1 MAVLSLFRSEEASAA
16 ADDEGRTAVIDIGS
30 NSIRLV
36 VFDGHGRLP
45 AFLFNEKVMV
55 GLGARRDADGALHD
69 DAIADAMEI
78 LRRFRSL
85 ASAMHVTD
93 LRTVATAAV
102 REAGN
107 GAVLTTQ
114 LKEIGLPVRL
124 LSGTDEAKLA
134 AMGVLSAIPDAEGLV
149 GDLGGGSLELARIEG
164 GEVRECASFP
174 LGVLRVAELRSSGK
188 KGALK
193 RAVAKALKSADWTV
207 RCADHPFYLV
217 GGSWRALARVD
228 MQRTKFP
235 LPIVHHYT
243 MQPERAA
250 KLVRLLARIDKSK
263 LSCVP
268 SMASQRIPN
277 LPDGAAILS
286 QLVKQIGL
294 GELVVSAY
302 GLREGLLYERLDD
315 ETRRIDPLIAAT
327 REEGERQGRFPE
339 HGDLLNRWIA
349 PLFSD
354 ESDTDKRIRLA
365 ACLLADTGWRAHPEF
380 RAERGLEM
388 ALHGNWVGIESNGR
402 GKMAQALFTNFGG
415 GVGVVEELV
424 NLCSTKELE
433 QAARWGLAMRFGQ
446 RLSGGVAGP
455 LELSRVAV
463 EGEKLILAI
472 DKGDAELYS
481 QPVAKRHR
489 QLADAFGK
497 EPEMRLL

>member
-1 MAVLSLFRSEEASAA
+1 MSVLSMFRTEEEPTVEK
-16 ADDEGRTAVIDIGS
+16 DGRTAVIDIGS

-36 VFDGHGRLP
+36 VFDGQGRLP

-55 GLGARRDADGALHD
+55 GLGARRDENGALQP
-69 DAIADAMEI
+69 DAIGDAMDI

-85 ASAMHVTD
+85 ATAMNVTD
-93 LRTVATAAV
+93 MRAVATAAV
-102 REAGN
+102 REASN
-107 GAVLTTQ
+107 GGELIAQ
-114 LKEIGLPVRL
+114 LGDIGIQVRL
-124 LSGTDEAKLA
+124 LSGEDEAKLA
-134 AMGVLSAIPDAEGLV
+134 AMGVLSAIPGAEGLV
-149 GDLGGGSLELARIEG
+149 GDLGGGSLELARVADG
-164 GEVRECASFP
+164 AVKECASFP
-174 LGVLRVAELRSSGK
+174 LGVLRIAELRSSGK

-193 RAVAKALKSADWTV
+193 RAIAKALKSADWTAK
-207 RCADHPFYLV
+207 CEGQPLYLV

-243 MQPERAA
+243 MRPERAA

-263 LSCVP
+263 LNCVP
-268 SMASQRIPN
+268 SMASQRIPH

-302 GLREGLLYERLDD
+302 GLREGLLYERLDA
-315 ETRRIDPLIAAT
+315 ETRAIDPLIAAT

-349 PLFSD
+349 PLFTD

-446 RLSGGVAGP
+446 RLSGGVAEP
-455 LELSRVAV
+455 LELSNVGV
-463 EGEKLILAI
+463 EANRLILAL
-472 DKGDAELYS
+472 DKRDAELYS

-497 EPEMRLL
+497 EPEMRLI

>member
-1 MAVLSLFRSEEASAA
+1 MAVLSLFRSGEASPAA
-16 ADDEGRTAVIDIGS
+16 QAGRTAVIDIGS

-55 GLGARRDADGALHD
+55 GLGGRRDEDGNLKA
-69 DAIADAMEI
+69 DAIADAIEI

-85 ASAMHVTD
+85 ATAMNVTD
-93 LRTVATAAV
+93 LRAVATAAV
-102 REAGN
+102 REANNRDDLLGPL
-107 GAVLTTQ
+107 AD
-114 LKEIGLPVRL
+114 IGMPVRL
-124 LSGTDEAKLA
+124 LSGEDEAKLA
-134 AMGVLSAIPDAEGLV
+134 AMGVLSAIPQAEGLV
-149 GDLGGGSLELARIEG
+149 GDLGGGSLELARVG
-164 GEVRECASFP
+164 GGQVKDCASFP
-174 LGVLRVAELRSSGK
+174 LGVLRVAELRASGK

-193 RAVAKALKSADWTV
+193 RAVAKALKSADWISECEG
-207 RCADHPFYLV
+207 RPFYLV

-228 MQRTKFP
+228 MQRTSFP

-243 MQPERAA
+243 MQPDRAA

-263 LSCVP
+263 LDCVP

-286 QLVKQIGL
+286 QLVKQAGL

-315 ETRRIDPLIAAT
+315 DTRTIDPLIAAT

-339 HGDLLNRWIA
+339 HGDLLDRWIA
-349 PLFSD
+349 PLFAD

-424 NLCSTKELE
+424 KLCSTKELE

-455 LELSRVAV
+455 LELSNVAV
-463 EGEKLILAI
+463 EGNRLVLAL

-481 QPVAKRHR
+481 QPVAKRHD
-489 QLADAFGK
+489 QLAEAFGK

>member
-1 MAVLSLFRSEEASAA
+1 MSVLSMFRSEERQEVIQA
-16 ADDEGRTAVIDIGS
+16 GRTAVIDIGS

-36 VFDGHGRLP
+36 VFDGQGRLP

-55 GLGARRDADGALHD
+55 GLGGRRDEDGALHD
-69 DAIADAMEI
+69 DAIDDAMEI

-85 ASAMHVTD
+85 TSAMNVTD
-93 LRTVATAAV
+93 MRAVATAAV
-102 REAGN
+102 REASN
-107 GAVLTTQ
+107 GTQ
-114 LKEIGLPVRL
+114 LIAQIEEIGVSVRL
-124 LSGTDEAKLA
+124 LSGEDEAKLA
-134 AMGVLSAIPDAEGLV
+134 ALGVLSAIPEAEGLV
-149 GDLGGGSLELARIEG
+149 GDLGGGSLELVRIAD
-164 GEVRECASFP
+164 GEVKECVSFP
-174 LGVLRVAELRSSGK
+174 LGVLRIAELRKSGK

-193 RAVAKALKSADWTV
+193 RATAKALKSVDWIGK
-207 RCADHPFYLV
+207 CKDQPFYLV

-235 LPIVHHYT
+235 LPVVHHYT
-243 MQPERAA
+243 MQPDRPA
-250 KLVRLLARIDKSK
+250 KLVRLLARIKKAK
-263 LSCVP
+263 LNCVP
-268 SMASQRIPN
+268 SMAPQRIPY

-302 GLREGLLYERLDD
+302 GLREGLLYERLDA
-315 ETRRIDPLIAAT
+315 ETRAIDPLIAAT

-349 PLFSD
+349 PLFAA

-402 GKMAQALFTNFGG
+402 GRMAQALFTNFGG
-415 GVGVVEELV
+415 GVGLVEKLV
-424 NLCSTKELE
+424 NLCSKKELE

-446 RLSGGVAGP
+446 RLSGGVAEP
-455 LELSRVAV
+455 LRLSEVAV
-463 EGEKLILAI
+463 EDNRLILAL
-472 DKGDAELYS
+472 DKGDSELYS

-497 EPEMRLL
+497 QAEMRLI

>member
-1 MAVLSLFRSEEASAA
+1 MAELAPLEVAPRRAGMAS
-16 ADDEGRTAVIDIGS
+16 GRTAVIDIGS

-36 VFDGHGRLP
+36 VFDGQGRLP

-55 GLGARRDADGALHD
+55 GLGNRRTEEGALSD
-69 DAIADAMEI
+69 DAIDDAMSI
-78 LRRFRSL
+78 LRRFRML
-85 ASAMHVTD
+85 ASEMNVTD
-93 LRTVATAAV
+93 LRAVATAAV
-102 REAGN
+102 REAPN
-107 GAVLTTQ
+107 GGDFIAMLAG
-114 LKEIGLPVRL
+114 IGIEVRL
-124 LSGTDEAKLA
+124 LSGEDEAMLA
-134 AMGVLSAIPDAEGLV
+134 ALGVLSAVPEAEGLV
-149 GDLGGGSLELARIEG
+149 GDLGGGSLELARVAG
-164 GEVRECASFP
+164 GKVKERASFP
-174 LGVLRVAELRSSGK
+174 LGVLRVAELREKKK

-193 RAVAKALKSADWTV
+193 RAVAKALKANDWV
-207 RCADHPFYLV
+207 HKCEGQPFYLV

-228 MQRTKFP
+228 MHRTKFP

-243 MQPERAA
+243 MQPDRPAR
-250 KLVRLLARIDKSK
+250 LVRLLARIDKAK
-263 LSCVP
+263 LDNVP
-268 SMASQRIPN
+268 SLAAQRIPN

-302 GLREGLLYERLDD
+302 GLREGLLYERLGK
-315 ETRRIDPLIAAT
+315 TVRAIDPLIAAT

-349 PLFSD
+349 PLFSA

-415 GVGVVEELV
+415 GIGVVDELV
-424 NLCSTKELE
+424 SLCSMGELE
-433 QAARWGLAMRFGQ
+433 QAARWGLAMRLGQ

-455 LELSRVAV
+455 LELSRVAIDGDELLLCV
-463 EGEKLILAI
+463 DRSDADLYGE
-472 DKGDAELYS
+472 
-481 QPVAKRHR
+481 PVAKRHR
-489 QLADAFGK
+489 QLAEAFGK
-497 EPEMRLL
+497 EPRIEFK

>member
-1 MAVLSLFRSEEASAA
+1 MSVLSMLRTEE
-16 ADDEGRTAVIDIGS
+16 DTTVEKDGRTAVIDIGS

-55 GLGARRDADGALHD
+55 GLGARRDESGALED

-85 ASAMHVTD
+85 ANAMNVTD
-93 LRTVATAAV
+93 MRAVATAAV
-102 REAGN
+102 REASN
-107 GAVLTTQ
+107 GGELIRQ
-114 LKEIGLPVRL
+114 LDKIGISVRL
-124 LSGTDEAKLA
+124 LSGEDEAKLA
-134 AMGVLSAIPDAEGLV
+134 AMGVLSAIPGAEGLV
-149 GDLGGGSLELARIEG
+149 GDLGGGSLELARVAD
-164 GEVRECASFP
+164 GEVKECASFP
-174 LGVLRVAELRSSGK
+174 LGVLRIAELRGSGK

-193 RAVAKALKSADWTV
+193 RAIAKALKSADWTAK
-207 RCADHPFYLV
+207 CAGQPFYLV

-250 KLVRLLARIDKSK
+250 KLVRLLARIDKLK

-268 SMASQRIPN
+268 SMASQRIPH

-302 GLREGLLYERLDD
+302 GLREGLLYERLDTD
-315 ETRRIDPLIAAT
+315 TRKIDPLIAAT

-349 PLFSD
+349 PLFTD

-446 RLSGGVAGP
+446 RLSGGVAEP
-455 LELSRVAV
+455 LELSNVAI
-463 EGEKLILAI
+463 EDGRLILSL

-497 EPEMRLL
+497 EPEMRLT

>member
-1 MAVLSLFRSEEASAA
+1 MFRSEETSPVVQS
-16 ADDEGRTAVIDIGS
+16 GRTAVIDIGS

-36 VFDGHGRLP
+36 VFDGRGRLP

-55 GLGARRDADGALHD
+55 GLGARRDENGALEA
-69 DAIADAMEI
+69 DAIGDAMDI

-85 ASAMHVTD
+85 ATAMNVTD
-93 LRTVATAAV
+93 MRAVATAAV
-102 REAGN
+102 REASN
-107 GAVLTTQ
+107 GAELIAQ
-114 LKEIGLPVRL
+114 LDEIGIPVRL
-124 LSGTDEAKLA
+124 LSGEDEARLA
-134 AMGVLSAIPDAEGLV
+134 AMGVLSAIPGARGLV
-149 GDLGGGSLELARIEG
+149 GDLGGGSLELARIAD
-164 GEVRECASFP
+164 GEVKECASFP
-174 LGVLRVAELRSSGK
+174 LGVLRVAELRRSGK

-193 RAVAKALKSADWTV
+193 RAIAKALKSANWISQ
-207 RCADHPFYLV
+207 CEGQSLYLV

-228 MQRTKFP
+228 MQRTMFP

-268 SMASQRIPN
+268 SMASQRIPQ

-302 GLREGLLYERLDD
+302 GLREGLLYERLDA
-315 ETRRIDPLIAAT
+315 ETRAIDPLIAAT

-349 PLFSD
+349 PLFAD

-415 GVGVVEELV
+415 GVGVVDELV
-424 NLCSTKELE
+424 NLCNTKELE

-446 RLSGGVAGP
+446 RLSGGVAEP
-455 LELSRVAV
+455 LELSNVSVDKDR
-463 EGEKLILAI
+463 LILAL
-472 DKGDAELYS
+472 DRRDAELYS

-489 QLADAFGK
+489 QLANAFGA
-497 EPEMRLL
+497 EPKMQLI

>member
-1 MAVLSLFRSEEASAA
+1 MAVLSLFRSEEGVPPAQR
-16 ADDEGRTAVIDIGS
+16 GRTAVIDIGS

-36 VFDGHGRLP
+36 VFDGRGRLP

-55 GLGARRDADGALHD
+55 GLGHRRDEDGALHD
-69 DAIADAMEI
+69 DAISDAIEI

-85 ASAMHVTD
+85 ASAMNVSD
-93 LRTVATAAV
+93 LHAVATAAV
-102 REAGN
+102 REASN
-107 GAVLTTQ
+107 GSRLIEK
-114 LKEIGLPVRL
+114 LKQIGLPVRL
-124 LSGTDEAKLA
+124 LSGEDEAKLA
-134 AMGVLSAIPDAEGLV
+134 AMGVLSAIPEAEGLV
-149 GDLGGGSLELARIEG
+149 GDLGGGSLELARIAG
-164 GEVRECASFP
+164 GKVRECVSFP
-174 LGVLRVAELRSSGK
+174 LGVLRIAELRKSGK

-193 RAVAKALKSADWTV
+193 RVIAKALKSADWI
-207 RCADHPFYLV
+207 RQCEGQPFYLV

-228 MQRTKFP
+228 MHRTKFP

-243 MQPERAA
+243 MKPDRAA
-250 KLVRLLARIDKSK
+250 ALVRLLARIEPSK
-263 LSCVP
+263 LSAVP

-277 LPDGAAILS
+277 LRDGAAILS
-286 QLVKQIGL
+286 QLVKQVNFS
-294 GELVVSAY
+294 ELIVSAY
-302 GLREGLLYERLDD
+302 GLREGLLYERLDK
-315 ETRRIDPLIAAT
+315 ETRKLDPLIAAT

-349 PLFSD
+349 PLFTQ
-354 ESDTDKRIRLA
+354 ESETDKRIRLA
-365 ACLLADTGWRAHPEF
+365 ACLLADTGWRAHPGF

-415 GVGVVEELV
+415 GVGVVDELV
-424 NLCSTKELE
+424 NLCSKSELE
-433 QAARWGLAMRFGQ
+433 QASRWGLAMRFGQ

-455 LELSRVAV
+455 LELSTIVI
-463 EGEKLILAI
+463 EDDKLILAL

-497 EPEMRLL
+497 QSEMRLL

>member
-1 MAVLSLFRSEEASAA
+1 MAVLSLFHSEEIAPPPQ
-16 ADDEGRTAVIDIGS
+16 DGRTAVIDIGS

-55 GLGARRDADGALHD
+55 GLGRRRDEDGALHE
-69 DAIADAMEI
+69 DAIADAVEI

-85 ASAMHVTD
+85 ASAMNVTD

-102 REAGN
+102 REASN
-107 GAVLTTQ
+107 GPQ
-114 LKEIGLPVRL
+114 LIAELEEIGLPVRL
-124 LSGTDEAKLA
+124 LSGNDEAKLA
-134 AMGVLSAIPDAEGLV
+134 AMGVLSAIPEAEGLV
-149 GDLGGGSLELARIEG
+149 GDLGGGSLELARVADG
-164 GEVRECASFP
+164 KVKDCASFP
-174 LGVLRVAELRSSGK
+174 LGVLRVAELRKSGK
-188 KGALK
+188 KSALK
-193 RAVAKALKSADWTV
+193 RAIAKALKSADWIKK
-207 RCADHPFYLV
+207 CEGQPFYLV

-228 MQRTKFP
+228 MHRTKFP

-243 MQPERAA
+243 MQAERPAR
-250 KLVRLLARIDKSK
+250 LVRLLARIEPSK
-263 LSCVP
+263 LSAVP
-268 SMASQRIPN
+268 SIASQRIPN
-277 LPDGAAILS
+277 LRDGAAILS
-286 QLVKQIGL
+286 QLVRQASP
-294 GELVVSAY
+294 GELTVSAY
-302 GLREGLLYERLDD
+302 GLREGLLYERLDE
-315 ETRRIDPLIAAT
+315 ETRKLDPLIAAT

-349 PLFSD
+349 PLFSK
-354 ESDTDKRIRLA
+354 ESETDKRIRLA

-415 GVGVVEELV
+415 GVGVVDELV
-424 NLCSTKELE
+424 NLCSEAELK

-455 LELSRVAV
+455 LELSKVAV
-463 EGEKLILAI
+463 EEDKLVLSL
-472 DKGDAELYS
+472 DKSDAELYS

-489 QLADAFGK
+489 QLADAFDK
-497 EPEMRLL
+497 DAEMRLL

>member
-1 MAVLSLFRSEEASAA
+1 MSVLSMFRPEERPIAVE
-16 ADDEGRTAVIDIGS
+16 DGRTAVIDIGS

-36 VFDGHGRLP
+36 VFDGQGRLP

-55 GLGARRDADGALHD
+55 GLGARRDDDGALKD

-85 ASAMHVTD
+85 ASAMNVTD
-93 LRTVATAAV
+93 MRAVATAAV
-102 REAGN
+102 REASN
-107 GAVLTTQ
+107 GDQFIRQ
-114 LKEIGLPVRL
+114 LDEIGISVRL
-124 LSGTDEAKLA
+124 LSGEDEARLA
-134 AMGVLSAIPDAEGLV
+134 AMGVLSAIPGAEGLV
-149 GDLGGGSLELARIEG
+149 GDLGGGSLELARVAD
-164 GEVRECASFP
+164 GEVKECASFP
-174 LGVLRVAELRSSGK
+174 LGVLRIADLRNSGK

-193 RAVAKALKSADWTV
+193 RVIANALKSADWTAK
-207 RCADHPFYLV
+207 CEGQPFYLV

-268 SMASQRIPN
+268 SMASQRIPH
-277 LPDGAAILS
+277 LPNGAAILS

-302 GLREGLLYERLDD
+302 GLREGLLYERLDA
-315 ETRRIDPLIAAT
+315 ETRMIDPLIAAT

-349 PLFSD
+349 PLFAD

-415 GVGVVEELV
+415 GVGVVDELV

-446 RLSGGVAGP
+446 RLSGGVAKP
-455 LELSRVAV
+455 LELSNVAV
-463 EGEKLILAI
+463 ESDRLILAL

-497 EPEMRLL
+497 EPEMRLI

>member
-1 MAVLSLFRSEEASAA
+1 MSA
-16 ADDEGRTAVIDIGS
+16 DGRTAVIDVGS

-55 GLGARRDADGALHD
+55 GLGARRDETGGLRD
-69 DAIADAMEI
+69 DAIADALGI
-78 LRRFRSL
+78 LRRFQSL
-85 ASAMHVTD
+85 AKAMNVTD
-93 LRTVATAAV
+93 MRAVATAAV

-107 GAVLTTQ
+107 GPDFLAQ
-114 LKEIGLPVRL
+114 LEDIGLNVRL
-124 LSGTDEAKLA
+124 LSGQDEARLA

-164 GEVRECASFP
+164 GQVHECASFP

-193 RAVAKALKSADWTV
+193 GAVATALKSADWV
-207 RCADHPFYLV
+207 KKCEGQPLFLV

-243 MQPERAA
+243 MQAERAS
-250 KLVRLLARIDKSK
+250 KLVRLIARIDKAK

-268 SMASQRIPN
+268 SMASQRIPH
-277 LPDGAAILS
+277 LPNGAAMLS
-286 QLVKQIGL
+286 QLVKQIGV

-302 GLREGLLYERLDD
+302 GLREGLLYERHDD
-315 ETRRIDPLIAAT
+315 RARQIDPLNAAT

-339 HGDLLNRWIA
+339 HGDLLDRWIA
-349 PLFSD
+349 PLFD
-354 ESDTDKRIRLA
+354 HESETDQRIRLA

-402 GKMAQALFTNFGG
+402 GKLAQALFTNFGG

-424 NLCSTKELE
+424 NLCSKKELA

-455 LELSRVAV
+455 LETSRVSL
-463 EGEKLILAI
+463 EDDKLVLSL
-472 DKGDAELYS
+472 DQSDAALYS

-489 QLADAFGK
+489 QLADAFEK
-497 EPEMRLL
+497 KSKMQLLANA